1 MAKLTKG
8 AERKVDVETQKKTRQ
23 SVRGLLEQ
31 TAVLAGRAVGI
42 GARTAGRAAAAVG
55 LSRDQ
60 HRDGQRSAT
69 AVEQITNSLKR
80 AVASPMETASN
91 VGDSIS
97 SPRPITSQTRPAA
110 RRSTQTAKTSA
121 AGRSVRKVTQKVKS
135 TGQRSRK
142 SSPKRRTR

>member
-1 MAKLTKG
+1 MAKPTKV
-8 AERKVDVETQKKTRQ
+8 AERNVDVRAPRKSRQ

-69 AVEQITNSLKR
+69 IVEHVTNSLNQ
-80 AVASPMETASN
+80 AVASVTETASK
-91 VGDSIS
+91 VADST
-97 SPRPITSQTRPAA
+97 SPRHVTRPGRRAA
-110 RRSTQTAKTSA
+110 RRSTQTAKLAA
-121 AGRSVRKVTQKVKS
+121 AGQSTRKATLKVKS
-135 TGQRSRK
+135 TGKRSKK
-142 SSPKRRTR
+142 SSPKRRMR

>member
-1 MAKLTKG
+1 MAKVTK
-8 AERKVDVETQKKTRQ
+8 AAKRKVDVQAAKKSRQ

-55 LSRDQ
+55 LSRDA
-60 HRDGQRSAT
+60 HPDGQPSAT
-69 AVEQITNSLKR
+69 VVERVTNALKE
-80 AVASPMETASN
+80 AVASSPETASN
-91 VGDSIS
+91 VADSTS
-97 SPRPITSQTRPAA
+97 SPRHITRQGRQPA

-121 AGRSVRKVTQKVKS
+121 AGRSVRKATQNVKS
-135 TGQRSRK
+135 TGKRSKK